1 MNQLDEGTQANAASS
16 EEIAASSEE
25 ISAQADQMKK
35 LVDNLSH
42 TVLGTTAH
50 GEQNAEHTGS
60 RFSLNPAKP
69 TAKVIKFQTKKPSAS
84 KFSVAKKTQNSAAET
99 IPFDDDNDGRGKVGT
114 TDGF

>member
-1 MNQLDEGTQANAASS
+1 LIDTIRYNRNRLLKPIWFS
-16 EEIAASSEE
+16 
-25 ISAQADQMKK
+25 
-35 LVDNLSH
+35 
-42 TVLGTTAH
+42 VLGLKEGNYLLLT
-50 GEQNAEHTGS
+50 
-60 RFSLNPAKP
+60 LNPAKP